1 MIDSFM
7 LKFGEEMAHMTDL
20 ITSDKST
27 LWGMPLKL

>member
-7 LKFGEEMAHMTDL
+7 LKFGEVMAYMTDL

-27 LWGMPLKL
+27 ISGMPLKL